1 MKNKIYST
9 ILLTVMVVLIIGQ
22 TVTFS
27 ESNNVGELKKL
38 LDDIIVYN
46 MKSSGSNDTG
56 EWLAKGAGG
65 GTDFYTIAL
74 RQLGTETDF
83 SLYKE
88 AISNH
93 IESDDI
99 KSAVTKQKNA
109 LAMIAVGN
117 SDSQLIDDIA
127 DTTVGVMGIMSYIYG
142 LHLLNNGAHSESFTA
157 ESIADILVSMQF
169 DDGGWAISGKY
180 SDVDVTAMTIQALA
194 PNINGNDTIAESVE
208 RAISF
213 LSEKQ
218 LESGGFQSYG
228 TENPE
233 SSSQVIIALTSMGI
247 DPLNDERFI
256 KNGKTLLDGILKF
269 HLNDGSFCHTE
280 GSSSNGMST
289 YQAFLA
295 IASIIRF
302 YSGSGPLFLFE
313 EITEEDGETVFYEEP
328 IAITETDASETEENS
343 QNTEDGNN
351 INAGTDNE
359 HASED
364 QSWKTWTIAA
374 IISVA
379 AVLTVVC
386 IIKKQKTATYI
397 ILTALTAAFS
407 ATVLFTDIQTPENYY
422 GKGTDKD
429 NIIGKVTIQIR
440 CDLLTEYDS
449 KYIPKNGEILTKTE
463 FDIEEGDTVYDIL
476 VEAVKKNT
484 IHIETTGPNGLIY
497 VNGINHLYEFDYGD
511 LSGWIYTVNGEIAS
525 VGCSQYVLKSGD
537 DIIWQ
542 YTMAL
547 GTDLDD
553 IKAD

>member
-194 PNINGNDTIAESVE
+194 PNTNGNDTIAESVE

-247 DPLNDERFI
+247 DPLNDER
-256 KNGKTLLDGILKF
+256 
-269 HLNDGSFCHTE
+269 
-280 GSSSNGMST
+280 
-289 YQAFLA
+289 
-295 IASIIRF
+295 
-302 YSGSGPLFLFE
+302 
-313 EITEEDGETVFYEEP
+313 
-328 IAITETDASETEENS
+328 
-343 QNTEDGNN
+343 
-351 INAGTDNE
+351 
-359 HASED
+359 
-364 QSWKTWTIAA
+364 
-374 IISVA
+374 
-379 AVLTVVC
+379 
-386 IIKKQKTATYI
+386 
-397 ILTALTAAFS
+397 
-407 ATVLFTDIQTPENYY
+407 
-422 GKGTDKD
+422 
-429 NIIGKVTIQIR
+429 
-440 CDLLTEYDS
+440 
-449 KYIPKNGEILTKTE
+449 
-463 FDIEEGDTVYDIL
+463 
-476 VEAVKKNT
+476 
-484 IHIETTGPNGLIY
+484 
-497 VNGINHLYEFDYGD
+497 
-511 LSGWIYTVNGEIAS
+511 
-525 VGCSQYVLKSGD
+525 
-537 DIIWQ
+537 
-542 YTMAL
+542 
-547 GTDLDD
+547 
-553 IKAD
+553 